1 MMGKYIVYRRA
12 LFLYYILSAGL
23 TAAFWLLNKMQH
35 ADVLYSLLLLTTVF
49 LLIVVFDYASMR
61 RRHKELQEI
70 IENLSAFEQKLPE
83 GANLIERDYRAVA
96 EGFQARVRQETQAL
110 ERAHHATI
118 DYYTLWMHQIK
129 TPIAAMRLLLS
140 SPELNSSLMQQELFH
155 IERYVELALQYVK
168 TADLAADLVLAP
180 CEIEPVVRECLKKFA
195 PLFIAKKLSAEIAP
209 LHLTFTTDAKWF
221 AFLFEQLLSNAVKY
235 TKTGGVK
242 IYASGNALV
251 LEDTGTGIRV
261 EDLSRVF
268 EWGYTGRNGRLDK
281 RATGIGLYLARRVA
295 DALGMRLELS
305 PAPGHGTRALIQ
317 FPCCPPPVFE

>member
-1 MMGKYIVYRRA
+1 MMGKYIVYRRP
-12 LFLYYILSAGL
+12 LFLYYMLSVGL
-23 TAAFWLLNKMQH
+23 TVSFWLLNGMEN
-35 ADVLYSLLLLTTVF
+35 ADVLYSLLLMTTVF
-49 LLIVVFDYASMR
+49 FLIVVFDYASMR
-61 RRHKELQEI
+61 RRHRELQGI
-70 IENLSAFEQKLPE
+70 LENLSAFEQQLPE
-83 GANLIERDYRAVA
+83 GANLIERDYCAVA
-96 EGFQARVRQETQAL
+96 EGFQARVRQETEAL

-129 TPIAAMRLLLS
+129 TPIAAMRLLLN
-140 SPELNSSLMQQELFH
+140 SPECNIALMQQELFH

-180 CEIEPVVRECLKKFA
+180 CAIEPVVRECVKKFA

-209 LHLTFTTDAKWF
+209 LRLTVTTDAKWF

-242 IYASGNALV
+242 IYASGNALI
-251 LEDTGTGIRV
+251 LEDTGTGIRA

-305 PAPGHGTRALIQ
+305 SAPGQGTRVRLQ
-317 FPCCPPPVFE
+317 FPHSPPPVFE